1 VVPFFASHI
10 LFFLPVFIPY
20 PNTQITSHKAK
31 EYNFSKIPIGNTLKK
46 KMREKG
52 QATEK
57 LLNTRKKTTKI
68 SVRVVQILANRQRMG
83 TVFL

>member
-10 LFFLPVFIPY
+10 LFFLRFFIPY

-31 EYNFSKIPIGNTLKK
+31 AFNFSKIAIGNTLKN

-52 QATEK
+52 QATGK
-57 LLNTRKKTTKI
+57 PLNTRKKTTKI
-68 SVRVVQILANRQRMG
+68 SVRVVQDLVNLPSL
-83 TVFL
+83 TKNY